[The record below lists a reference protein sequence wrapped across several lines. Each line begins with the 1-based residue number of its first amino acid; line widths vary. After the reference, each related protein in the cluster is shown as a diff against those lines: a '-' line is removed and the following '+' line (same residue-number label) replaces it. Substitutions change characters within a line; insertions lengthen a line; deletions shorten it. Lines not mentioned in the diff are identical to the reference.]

1 MIVTMKDAIW
11 VTHGPGIGYLVLNKQ
26 QLDHPQ
32 LHINK
37 LLDIF
42 PQMTPHTQLTM
53 NNILIHKDN
62 LCRINTNSHCV
73 YCPDTT
79 FPVLWSGMESNMNSL
94 NIARR

>member
-11 VTHGPGIGYLVLNKQ
+11 VTHGPGIGYLVLNEQ

>member
-1 MIVTMKDAIW
+1 MIVTMKDTIW
-11 VTHGPGIGYLVLNKQ
+11 VTHGPGIGYLVLNEQ
-26 QLDHPQ
+26 QLDRPQ

-37 LLDIF
+37 FLDIF

-62 LCRINTNSHCV
+62 LCRINTNSHCI

-79 FPVLWSGMESNMNSL
+79 LSVLWSGMEST
-94 NIARR
+94 